1 MAAKRQAHLYK
12 KTKVASGMKKAL
24 TLIAK
29 RGGIIRTSEAM
40 DLGVHAVTLYRLRD
54 QGLIEQISRGVFRI
68 SSLPSVANPDLI
80 TVAKRIPKGVV
91 CLISALAFHGLTTQI
106 PRHVFVALPR
116 QTMKPRMH
124 YPPIRIFWYSTKA
137 IKNGVEIHRLDGV
150 PVSIFSAEKSVADA
164 FKYRNKIG
172 FDVAL
177 EALRMWR
184 RKKGDLDG
192 LLKFAKICRVE
203 RVMRPYLEAIL

>member
-1 MAAKRQAHLYK
+1 MRQASHYK
-12 KTKVASGMKKAL
+12 KTKTASGTKKAL
-24 TLIAK
+24 TLIESA
-29 RGGIIRTSEAM
+29 GGIIRTAEAI

-54 QGLIEQISRGVFRI
+54 QGLIEQISRGVFRL
-68 SSLPSVANPDLI
+68 SSLPSVTNPDLI
-80 TVAKRIPKGVV
+80 TVVKRIPKGVV

-116 QTMKPRMH
+116 QTMKPRMT
-124 YPPIRIFWYSTKA
+124 YPPLRIFWYSNKA
-137 IKNGVEIHRLDGV
+137 IQNGVEIHRLDGV

-184 RKKGDLDG
+184 RKKGDLDE

-203 RVMRPYLEAIL
+203 NVLRPYLEAIL